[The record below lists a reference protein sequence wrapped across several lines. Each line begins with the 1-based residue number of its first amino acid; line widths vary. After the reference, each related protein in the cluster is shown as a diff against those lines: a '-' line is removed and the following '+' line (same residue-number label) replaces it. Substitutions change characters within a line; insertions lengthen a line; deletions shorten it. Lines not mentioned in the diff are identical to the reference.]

1 MSVIHPYLDHDGPLA
16 IAHRGGAGDHP
27 ENTERAFRHAVELGF
42 THVETDVHVTSD
54 GVAVAFHDDV
64 LDRVTD
70 RVGIIAELPW
80 SEVSRALVDGTD
92 PICRLDDLLD
102 GFPDTRFNLDPKHD
116 AAVEPLAEVL
126 RRTGATSRVCVGSFS
141 DKRLDRMRSLMGNDL
156 CTGTGPRRTLLLVL
170 NSLHLP
176 VRPRNSMV
184 AQVPVKSNGIT
195 IVTRRFVEAAHR
207 LGMHVHVWTI
217 DDSGEMDRLLD
228 LGVDGLMTDLPELL
242 KATYERRGQWNPA

>member
-1 MSVIHPYLDHDGPLA
+1 MIHPYLDHDGPLA

-70 RVGIIAELPW
+70 RVGTIADLPW
-80 SEVSRALVDGTD
+80 GEVSRALVDGTD

-141 DKRLDRMRSLMGNDL
+141 DKRLDRMRSLMGDDL

-170 NSLHLP
+170 NSRHLP
-176 VRPRNSMV
+176 VRPRHSMV

-195 IVTRRFVEAAHR
+195 IVTGRFVEAAHR

-217 DDSGEMDRLLD
+217 DDSVEMERLLD
-228 LGVDGLMTDLPELL
+228 LGVDGVMTDLPELL
-242 KATYERRGQWNPA
+242 KTTYQRLSVWNPA